1 MGGPG
6 AASTSADGELTAR
19 DGLYVADGAALPN
32 LPAKHPTLTIMANAD
47 RIGRAVA
54 EAVLSGRTVR
64 SAEVPTRRS
73 GHAAA

>member
-6 AASTSADGELTAR
+6 AASTSADGELTAC

-47 RIGRAVA
+47 RIGRAIA
-54 EAVLSGRTVR
+54 EAVQAGR
-64 SAEVPTRRS
+64 SARPAELPSRRN
-73 GHAAA
+73 GYAAA